1 MDIFGIIISIIFVGI
16 GCFYVC
22 KDIKLTKKIMKND
35 VSAKKELENLI
46 DKKTKL
52 YYTEEDF
59 ENISKNPFEFSRKK
73 FVI

>member
-52 YYTEEDF
+52 YYTKEDLETF
-59 ENISKNPFEFSRKK
+59 NKNPFDFTRNK
-73 FVI
+73 FII